1 MTKVPTAVLS
11 RLGSRIVTDSINNLN
26 SGQIGTGG
34 TPVAAFFSTFQA
46 QHGGSPS
53 PGRSRPRSAAAQQV
67 VLTRER
73 IKELYE
79 LHRRGKLVGP
89 QWEQTEQQIIAAAN
103 EGRVAGAVEPLGR

>member
-1 MTKVPTAVLS
+1 LEEWCYAFYEATWACS
-11 RLGSRIVTDSINNLN
+11 CLG
-26 SGQIGTGG
+26 
-34 TPVAAFFSTFQA
+34 
-46 QHGGSPS
+46 
-53 PGRSRPRSAAAQQV
+53 
-67 VLTRER
+67 LTRER